1 MVGSVERFTA
11 AVHSLSLRAIRS
23 GGSAVDAANSV
34 GGKLGLV
41 AIESSWLGQLMGWN
55 VSDSALCMA
64 NCSGHGECNNGTCF
78 CEVRLL
84 FHIMSR

>member
-1 MVGSVERFTA
+1 MKGSATRLGT
-11 AVHSLSLRAIRS
+11 AVHNLGLRSLHKR
-23 GGSAVDAANSV
+23 GGGGVAKSNSAVRAGV
-34 GGKLGLV
+34 T
-41 AIESSWLGQLMGWN
+41 WLGQLMGWN